1 MECSDFDNLYQSS
14 CELVKFNHSLIESK
28 EIAKMMSHLR
38 FQRHLQYQYY
48 LALDRYHHPFNQDVN
63 SVTPLLKRMKAF
75 DSERRICMAYYD
87 SNYITESCPD
97 AKIFVIEGQMPRN
110 RIDGTIQSVHK
121 AISMWESMIN
131 MMNTLNPYIIVGD
144 MLQLQCY
151 AGTNQVRFY
160 GLWIM
165 SSESK
170 ANVSEVC
177 QGFGLQQLQYRYL
190 RTCDSNYNGKVVSD
204 IPRDHLSELFQSLI
218 INYTNKRCDREKT
231 IKALYQANIDVIDH
245 DRCLVRCCIPSQQ
258 SV

>member
-1 MECSDFDNLYQSS
+1 MELTDNIYQIS
-14 CELVKFNHSLIESK
+14 CESIRFHHSLIKSDDIVKVIKRLKSIRAWHYE
-28 EIAKMMSHLR
+28 
-38 FQRHLQYQYY
+38 YY
-48 LALDRYHHPFNQDVN
+48 LALDRYHHPFNNAV
-63 SVTPLLKRMKAF
+63 SATTPLIKAMKAF
-75 DSERRICMAYYD
+75 DSERRICLAYYD
-87 SNYITESCPD
+87 FIYMKRCYPHE
-97 AKIFVIEGQMPRN
+97 KIFAIEGYMPRSDEN
-110 RIDGTIQSVHK
+110 NMSGIIHR

-131 MMNTLNPYIIVGD
+131 MMNTLNSSIIVGD

-151 AGTNQVRFY
+151 AGINQVRFY

-190 RTCDSNYNGKVVSD
+190 RTCDSNSNDKAMYD
-204 IPRDHLSELFQSLI
+204 ISRDHLSELFQSLI

-231 IKALYQANIDVIDH
+231 IRALYQADIDVIDH

-258 SV
+258 SI

>member
-1 MECSDFDNLYQSS
+1 MECSDLNNLYQSS

-110 RIDGTIQSVHK
+110 RIDGTIQSIHK

-131 MMNTLNPYIIVGD
+131 MMNTLNPFIIVGD

-160 GLWIM
+160 GVWIM

-190 RTCDSNYNGKVVSD
+190 RRNDSADAVSALSQE
-204 IPRDHLSELFQSLI
+204 LSELFQSLI
-218 INYTNKRCDREKT
+218 INYTNKECDRKKT
-231 IKALYQANIDVIDH
+231 IEALYDADIEVIDL
-245 DRCLVRCCIPSQQ
+245 DRCLVRCCIPIQQ
-258 SV
+258 SL